1 LTLNKNY
8 AIIITSG
15 GGKELLPD
23 VIKFIRRGT
32 YMKYYSDVTKKFY
45 DNANDCLT
53 AERELIAK
61 QEKEEYEKKRIAAE
75 RKAAADKVEAARK
88 AMNEAQ
94 SAYKK
99 ELEAFCSKYGSYHYS
114 TKDVS
119 DIPTLFNDIFN
130 IFH

>member
-1 LTLNKNY
+1 
-8 AIIITSG
+8 
-15 GGKELLPD
+15 
-23 VIKFIRRGT
+23 
-32 YMKYYSDVTKKFY
+32 MYYVNEYTNQKY
-45 DNANDCLT
+45 DNANDCLA
-53 AERELIAK
+53 AEREYKAK
-61 QEKEEYEKKRIAAE
+61 QEKEEYEKKRVAAE
-75 RKAAADKVEAARK
+75 RKAAADKVDAARK

-99 ELEAFCSKYGSYHYS
+99 ELESFCAKYGSYHYS

>member
-1 LTLNKNY
+1 
-8 AIIITSG
+8 
-15 GGKELLPD
+15 
-23 VIKFIRRGT
+23 
-32 YMKYYSDVTKKFY
+32 MKYYSDVLNKMF

-53 AERELIAK
+53 AEREHAAK
-61 QEKEEYEKKRIAAE
+61 QEKEEYEKKRVAAE

-99 ELEAFCSKYGSYHYS
+99 ELEGFCKKYGSYHYS
-114 TKDVS
+114 SRDVS

-130 IFH
+130 IFS